1 MYKSITSV
9 TPTDDYKLMLSFDE
23 NEKRIF
29 DASQILD
36 FGRFSE
42 LQDINIFKKV
52 HISFDTI
59 EWENGLD
66 LDPEYLYK
74 NSEFVRTN
82 ECTLQNAGAF

>member
-1 MYKSITSV
+1 MYKTVTDV
-9 TPTDDYKLMLSFDE
+9 TPTDDYKLVLSFDK

-29 DASQILD
+29 DVSQIID

-42 LQDINIFKKV
+42 LQDINIFKTV

-59 EWENGLD
+59 EWDNGLD

-74 NSEFVRTN
+74 KSKTMKTDESTS
-82 ECTLQNAGAF
+82 